1 MGRVAYNH
9 SLYRTG
15 YRPYGKSNAFAAA
28 QGLSGTSMPQ
38 GVFGPWRLSGDLG
51 QSPPFTRSGGY
62 KLHGLAGIVPDQ
74 SIVTYTGTWTPT
86 YFMGANDII
95 TAVSAALAKDG
106 LNVKHVDTTAGFLDT
121 TIVGMTIQPTPFNVT
136 LQIQVANGQGYGDP
150 NDIVSIVNHE
160 VYVATGAMPV
170 GSSMPIVQ
178 APGGAPTPTGQPM
191 GPGAGVP
198 GALPDLG
205 TWFQQNIGWIALGI
219 GAALVLPRILP

>member
-1 MGRVAYNH
+1 MGRVAYDH

-28 QGLSGTSMPQ
+28 QGP
-38 GVFGPWRLSGDLG
+38 FGPWRLAGMG
-51 QSPPFTRSGGY
+51 QNPPFTRSGGFA
-62 KLHGLAGIVPDQ
+62 LHGLSGIVPDQ

-106 LNVKHVDTTAGFLDT
+106 LNVKHIDSTAGFLDT

-136 LQIQVANGQGYGDP
+136 LQIQVANGQGYADP
-150 NDIVSIVNHE
+150 NNIISIVNHE
-160 VYVATGAMPV
+160 VYVATGAMPI

-178 APGGAPTPTGQPM
+178 APGGAPTPTGQP
-191 GPGAGVP
+191 GLPPPPP
-198 GALPDLG
+198 GALPNLT
-205 TWFQQNIGWIALGI
+205 TWFEQNIGWIALGI